1 MIKKIFFFGLFV
13 FAFVHA
19 THAQEY
25 YRFKADFSIK
35 EKFVGDE
42 KGQLI
47 TGTVYFD
54 KNTHKVYH
62 DIRFPAREK
71 WLNHDTTMYK
81 IVADTLASKRTIL
94 PFGEMSVYNMILSQQ
109 LNDFGLNSGGY
120 DLTSVEEGAN
130 GQTTSIWNPKK
141 ELKALLGKV
150 VLMQEQKRVTGVAMY
165 TTTDELAA
173 KFYFKDYQ
181 LIEDLP
187 VPGKI
192 YQVFYIKE
200 KTNEKDV
207 SERKEKEFNRII
219 TYKNIVINQQDEDEI
234 YDFKLPDLK

>member
-1 MIKKIFFFGLFV
+1 MIKKIIPFLVLVFWGNSFV
-13 FAFVHA
+13 Q
-19 THAQEY
+19 AQEY

-54 KNTHKVYH
+54 KNTRKVYH

-81 IVADTLASKRTIL
+81 VVADTLASKRTTL
-94 PFGEMSVYNMILSQQ
+94 PFGEFSVYNMILSQQ

-120 DLTSVEEGAN
+120 DLASVEEGAN
-130 GQTTSIWNPKK
+130 GQTTSTWNPKK
-141 ELKALLGKV
+141 ELKELLGKV
-150 VLMQEQKRVTGVAMY
+150 VLMQEQKRVTGVAIY
-165 TTTDELAA
+165 APTGELQG
-173 KFYFKDYQ
+173 KFYFADYQ
-181 LIEDLP
+181 MVEDLP

-192 YQVFYIKE
+192 YQVFYPKE
-200 KTNEKDV
+200 TG
-207 SERKEKEFNRII
+207 KEFNRII
-219 TYKNIVINQQDEDEI
+219 TYKNIVINQQDEDEV